1 MYTIVYGKYFH
12 LRKMRWIW
20 FKSFFIVLKLF
31 FLFIFWSFWLIFILL
46 LLILF
51 YKFIKQ
57 YRDNILLWYSYNG
70 YLNYIQRFK
79 ENKINQEEEVYALYF
94 LDEVTSEE
102 EEKDFKKTKAKSTA
116 YFIDNPN
123 YEEIELIDDFYQIVI
138 HIADVNNNVLFSNN
152 LDANNNLIH
161 DYVFYQNDDKT
172 IKYNLKELDE

>member
-1 MYTIVYGKYFH
+1 
-12 LRKMRWIW
+12 
-20 FKSFFIVLKLF
+20 
-31 FLFIFWSFWLIFILL
+31 
-46 LLILF
+46 
-51 YKFIKQ
+51 
-57 YRDNILLWYSYNG
+57 
-70 YLNYIQRFK
+70 
-79 ENKINQEEEVYALYF
+79 

-161 DYVFYQNDDKT
+161 DYVFYHNDDKT
-172 IKYNLKELDE
+172 VKYNLKELDE